1 MRKLLEGLL
10 AVAVGGAFALAP
22 FWVLWE
28 TYQHARSVYH
38 AGWEPPEGFVEWA
51 AVLSDSSSCGGCVVL
66 LGSLDAFRGCLVGG
80 GRMEQ
85 AGGAENVKRLL
96 LVGALLV
103 GQGAEAQEAVPGG
116 LVRIYADSTAARL
129 ELIANLID
137 ASGDPNA
144 DPVSRAIRS
153 RRDGERISQALDEA
167 IEYSYAA
174 VFAAGAVCGGSGI
187 LRYAT
192 LYLGIGSAIVAVRS
206 WPFYPDDRSGFAEI
220 LRRQAEDNRRGGRA
234 VERDCAGRG
243 GNKEHRRP
251 SSSFE
256 SILSTPSGR

>member
-1 MRKLLEGLL
+1 MCCKGWHEEAAGG
-10 AVAVGGAFALAP
+10 VAGRRSG
-22 FWVLWE
+22 
-28 TYQHARSVYH
+28 RSVCPCPVL
-38 AGWEPPEGFVEWA
+38 GSMGDVSTRKKR
-51 AVLSDSSSCGGCVVL
+51 VSCRMGTSRRVCGVGRSLSDSSSCGGCVVL
-66 LGSLDAFRGCLVGG
+66 LGSLDAFPGRLVGG

-96 LVGALLV
+96 LVGGLLV
-103 GQGAEAQEAVPGG
+103 GQGAEAQEAVPVG
-116 LVRIYADSTAARL
+116 LVRTYADSTAARL

-137 ASGDPNA
+137 ATGDPKA
-144 DPVSRAIRS
+144 DPVSRAMRS
-153 RRDGERISQALDEA
+153 RRDSERISQALDEA

-174 VFAAGAVCGGSGI
+174 VFAAGALCGGSGI

-192 LYLGIGSAIVAVRS
+192 LYLGIGSAIIAVRS

-243 GNKEHRRP
+243 GNKEH
-251 SSSFE
+251 
-256 SILSTPSGR
+256 